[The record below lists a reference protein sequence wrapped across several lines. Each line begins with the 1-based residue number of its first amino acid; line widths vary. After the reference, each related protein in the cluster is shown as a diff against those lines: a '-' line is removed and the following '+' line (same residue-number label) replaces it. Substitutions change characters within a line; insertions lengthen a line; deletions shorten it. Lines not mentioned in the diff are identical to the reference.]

1 MAEWHQPPDYIV
13 THWTEELLNLMI
25 EKLAERR
32 AREVEALNGRHD
44 ENETV
49 SEAEF
54 LRRAGGMVQ
63 VKKGQV

>member
-32 AREVEALNGRHD
+32 TREVEAMNGRHSD
-44 ENETV
+44 EETV

-54 LRRAGGMVQ
+54 LRHAGGMVQ
-63 VKKGQV
+63 VKKGAV

>member
-13 THWTEELLNLMI
+13 THWTEELLTLMI

-32 AREVEALNGRHD
+32 AREVETLNGRHSD
-44 ENETV
+44 DDDTV

-63 VKKGQV
+63 VKKG